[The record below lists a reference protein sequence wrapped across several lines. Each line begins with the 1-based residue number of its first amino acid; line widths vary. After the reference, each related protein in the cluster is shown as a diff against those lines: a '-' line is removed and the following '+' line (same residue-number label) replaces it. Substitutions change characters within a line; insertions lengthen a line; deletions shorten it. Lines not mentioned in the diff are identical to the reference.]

1 MSYESPIEIV
11 KTMHDRIEHDIE
23 NNVFKLINS
32 YGININKD
40 ELIKALKYDRHQ
52 YEKGYTEGYN
62 QGIKDAISKLKE
74 HAVEEHFM
82 RTEYIIDED
91 TLDKLLEEYSK

>member
-11 KTMHDRIEHDIE
+11 KTMHDRC
-23 NNVFKLINS
+23 
-32 YGININKD
+32 
-40 ELIKALKYDRHQ
+40 Q

-62 QGIKDAISKLKE
+62 QGIKDAVSKLKE
-74 HAVEEHFM
+74 YAAEEHFM

-91 TLDKLLEEYSK
+91 TINKLIEEYSK